1 MQTDVRQEPQCSFCG
16 KSQSDA
22 AILIAAPP
30 GSPPAFICEECVAVC
45 NRLIEENQ
53 AKSASAMAP
62 PKPAKKGA
70 PKKDRQS
77 KEQRS
82 NEVLAAAASRVSITA
97 RGDPNYG
104 EPLRITFTLKEP
116 NISLVYI
123 ELLNESGELFG
134 SSACVN
140 EAPNAFATSLEQ
152 DIARRWF
159 NGGTQER
166 TWDVRRLVLRAT
178 LLIGERQ
185 THRELVVYLTSVPMR
200 QPGGPGLAYVL
211 KLSGDC

>member
-82 NEVLAAAASRVSITA
+82 NEVLAAASRVSITA

>member
-123 ELLNESGELFG
+123 ELLNESGELFALMKPPTPSQHPWNRILRDDG
-134 SSACVN
+134 STGVHKKELGMSDV
-140 EAPNAFATSLEQ
+140 
-152 DIARRWF
+152 WF
-159 NGGTQER
+159 F
-166 TWDVRRLVLRAT
+166 VRLC
-178 LLIGERQ
+178 
-185 THRELVVYLTSVPMR
+185 
-200 QPGGPGLAYVL
+200 
-211 KLSGDC
+211 LSGSAKRTGNLSST